1 VCSVYNSVW
10 CIVMMSGVQYKYR
23 STHYHHQVGVDV
35 YIIHICYTYAVHGV
49 QYVVHTL
56 YIEYSVQCV
65 Q

>member
-1 VCSVYNSVW
+1 
-10 CIVMMSGVQYKYR
+10 MMSGVQYKYR
-23 STHYHHQVGVDV
+23 TTHYHHQVGVDV